1 MISVFDLMRCVCIL
15 RLEMTVAPSVLL
27 LREGQS
33 RDQVEIVSSL
43 MEQWIDDRQSMSRK
57 KRRAIIVTVIST
69 ITTFTLTTTSLTKS
83 FTLVPTN
90 AAVLSCLPMGYTVC

>member
-1 MISVFDLMRCVCIL
+1 
-15 RLEMTVAPSVLL
+15 MTVTPTINDLSS
-27 LREGQS
+27 RHGQS
-33 RDQVEIVSSL
+33 QEHETEIVSSL
-43 MEQWIDDRQSMSRK
+43 MEQWADVDHQSASRQ

-83 FTLVPTN
+83 FTLVPTY

>member
-1 MISVFDLMRCVCIL
+1 
-15 RLEMTVAPSVLL
+15 MTVAPTINDLS
-27 LREGQS
+27 S
-33 RDQVEIVSSL
+33 RHGRSQETEIVSSL
-43 MEQWIDDRQSMSRK
+43 MEQWADVDHQSASRQ

-83 FTLVPTN
+83 LTLVPTY